1 MPIRITSKAGDVVLI
16 SEQDYESLLETLELL
31 STPGILKSIR
41 EARADIKTGRTKS
54 LKEVFGR

>member
-1 MPIRITSKAGDVVLI
+1 MI
-16 SEQDYESLLETLELL
+16 SEEDYEILLETLELL
-31 STPGILKSIR
+31 STPGMVQSIQ